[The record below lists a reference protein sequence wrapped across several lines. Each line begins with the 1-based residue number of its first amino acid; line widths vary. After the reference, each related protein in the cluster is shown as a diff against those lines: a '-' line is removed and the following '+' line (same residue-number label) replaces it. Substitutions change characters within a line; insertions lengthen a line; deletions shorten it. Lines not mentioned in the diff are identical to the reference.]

1 MTRVLLCAGPML
13 LVIEKDGLLFFRRPG
28 QPDAK
33 VPYAPQNYSV
43 FLHSARYKYDL
54 SRVIGPDGE
63 QDPTIPEGTSV
74 PELRS
79 ECLSNGETVYRVVA
93 KTPSP
98 TNGGQG
104 DGETAR
110 SNALPAKEILANN
123 CTPMP

>member
-1 MTRVLLCAGPML
+1 ML
-13 LVIEKDGLLFFRRPG
+13 LVIDKEGTLFFRRPE
-28 QPDAK
+28 QADAK

-63 QDPTIPEGTSV
+63 QDPTIPEGTNF

-79 ECLSNGETVYRVVA
+79 ECLSNGETVYRVVT

-98 TNGGQG
+98 VNGSQG
-104 DGETAR
+104 NEEMAR
-110 SNALPAKEILANN
+110 SNALPAKEILADNS
-123 CTPMP
+123 TPMP